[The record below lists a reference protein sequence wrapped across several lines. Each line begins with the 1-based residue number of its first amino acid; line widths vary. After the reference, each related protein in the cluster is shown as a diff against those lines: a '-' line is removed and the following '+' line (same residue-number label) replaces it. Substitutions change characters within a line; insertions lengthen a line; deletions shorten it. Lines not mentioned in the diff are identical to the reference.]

1 MISEKDI
8 QLELLKEID
17 DICIKNNLDYIL
29 LGTNG
34 LNAFVNH
41 SIKNGPISVSVAMT
55 SGDVERFCDIVE
67 KQNNPNRYAE
77 RIITER
83 KNNPWYINYG
93 NENTAYFNILDLNSK
108 DHHGI
113 NVEVYPI
120 RGLKLN
126 KKAKDKPAKP
136 KETGKLNKLL
146 NRFLKSNKE
155 KNEVKKTPT
164 DKTYID
170 RWQDIQD
177 FTTVKIINTKIK
189 AKTLKEIGRYEV
201 DNLQLA
207 LPKDA
212 SKFFREIF
220 GANFKDRKIKPT
232 NIGYRYI
239 LNPEMGYQQIIEES
253 KDLIMESN
261 SLNEEVKLKS
271 AEADDDR
278 VVLNNLWNLILMT
291 NKQIEFTKY
300 FDENIE
306 RLLSFDLSDKKEF
319 DLVYKELKPVI
330 SALRKYA
337 KLGMTFD
344 INPETDSLIER
355 VLIMK
360 GNEKLVDEIKTLKD
374 KEFFIE

>member
-1 MISEKDI
+1 M
-8 QLELLKEID
+8 
-17 DICIKNNLDYIL
+17 
-29 LGTNG
+29 
-34 LNAFVNH
+34 
-41 SIKNGPISVSVAMT
+41 
-55 SGDVERFCDIVE
+55 
-67 KQNNPNRYAE
+67 
-77 RIITER
+77 
-83 KNNPWYINYG
+83 
-93 NENTAYFNILDLNSK
+93 NSK

-126 KKAKDKPAKP
+126 KKAKDKPANP
-136 KETGKLNKLL
+136 KAEQDAM
-146 NRFLKSNKE
+146 KE

-201 DNLQLA
+201 DKLQLA